1 MEILSNTKIQF
12 FNIGKYGG
20 MHIDTADFSDNPRP
34 FFSIGMILSGKGN
47 FYDHKSEPVHVE
59 RGDIIVVPEAATYVS
74 RWSGVPD
81 ISYITFHFVLEKSF
95 GANIPI
101 QKICGLERLIE
112 DFKFAYDNFSVQE
125 KAFKILS
132 IFYNILDEILP
143 KIKKSPEKQ
152 IYNTS
157 VKKAIDYITFN
168 YTRNITIKELS
179 AISNLSPSRFFT
191 AFKKETGI
199 TPIEYKN
206 RICIRNA
213 KRMLLI
219 SDLSIEET
227 AEKLGF
233 NSSSYFRRT
242 FKAYTGESP
251 KEYKNSNKTA
261 LKI

>member
-1 MEILSNTKIQF
+1 MDIFSNTKLQF
-12 FNIGKYGG
+12 FSIGKYGG
-20 MHIDTADFSDNPRP
+20 MHTDTADFSNNPRP

-47 FYDHKSEPVHVE
+47 FYDNKSEPVHVE
-59 RGDIIVVPEAATYVS
+59 SGDIIVVPEAATYVS
-74 RWSGVPD
+74 HWSGAPN
-81 ISYITFHFVLEKSF
+81 ISYITFHFILEKGF
-95 GANIPI
+95 GTDIPI
-101 QKICGLERLIE
+101 QKICGFEHLIKE
-112 DFKFAYDNFSVQE
+112 FEFAYDNFSVPE
-125 KAFKILS
+125 RAFKVLS
-132 IFYNILDEILP
+132 IFYNILDELSP

-152 IYNTS
+152 IHNTS

-168 YTRNITIKELS
+168 YTKNITINELS
-179 AISNLSPSRFFT
+179 SIASLSPSRFFT
-191 AFKKETGI
+191 VFKNETGI

-213 KRMLLI
+213 EKMLLI

-242 FKAYTGESP
+242 FKAYTGKSP
-251 KEYKNSNKTA
+251 KEYKNSNKTD